1 MILFV
6 ENEEIMD
13 RITNNS
19 YLVDCYAMENSNH
32 WTAAR
37 AAIHFC

>member
-1 MILFV
+1 MILFL

-19 YLVDCYAMENSNH
+19 VLVDHYAMENSLH
-32 WTAAR
+32 WTAAH